1 MPGRSAPI
9 LTLTVLSTLW
19 PGAAAAEERV
29 YEWSWSMHPMTWVW
43 GAWGAGMLL
52 MMVLLWALII
62 AGIVLG
68 LRWLSRLG
76 TPPRTDAALDILRQ
90 RYARGEIGREEFEA
104 KKRDLASS

>member
-1 MPGRSAPI
+1 
-9 LTLTVLSTLW
+9 VLSTLW

-29 YEWSWSMHPMTWVW
+29 YEWSWTMHPMAWVW
-43 GAWGAGMLL
+43 SAWGAGMLL
-52 MMVLLWALII
+52 MMVLFWALII
-62 AGIVLG
+62 AGIVLA

-76 TPPRTDAALDILRQ
+76 TPPRSDAALDILRQ